1 MMSDGSKCASSNDR
15 ASNRSCL
22 GLRREEPLNRVG
34 LNRKSDERR
43 SRGRGRGLEAA
54 TTGRGQPGFEGTD
67 SRAGPTTRE
76 RMETMPG
83 PVQREGQSASNDK
96 GRKGGLGSGGG
107 SHAHRTSGQARD
119 RARRRAA
126 GGNVAELLA
135 GTA

>member
-1 MMSDGSKCASSNDR
+1 MMGNGSKCAASNDR

-34 LNRKSDERR
+34 LNRKSDKR
-43 SRGRGRGLEAA
+43 SSRGRGLEAA
-54 TTGRGQPGFEGTD
+54 TPGRGQPGFEGTD

-83 PVQREGQSASNDK
+83 PVQREGSQSASNDK

-126 GGNVAELLA
+126 SGNVAELLA